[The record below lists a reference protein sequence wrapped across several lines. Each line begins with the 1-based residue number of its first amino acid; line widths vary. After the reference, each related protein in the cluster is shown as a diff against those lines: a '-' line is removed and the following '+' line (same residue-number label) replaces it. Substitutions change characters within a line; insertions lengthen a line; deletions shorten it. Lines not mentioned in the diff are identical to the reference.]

1 MWNQVKTLVF
11 LASLTALFLWLGHA
25 FAGQAG
31 VVIALLLATVMNFS
45 VYWFSDRILLR
56 MYNAEEIGPEHA
68 PAHYAMVR
76 DLAMRAE
83 LPMPKLYII
92 PEAAPNAFA
101 TGRNPEHSSVA
112 VTQGLLSMLD
122 REELRGV
129 IAHELGHIR
138 NRDTLIMT
146 IAATVAGALS
156 HVANLAMWSTVLGG
170 THQSEDE
177 EQGHPTGGLLAM
189 LIAPVIAT
197 MIQMA
202 ISRSRE
208 FLADQAAARTSG
220 KPLALAS
227 ALRKLEYARDR
238 VPMHQGSPALA
249 HLFIVNPFTGAGF
262 VKLFST
268 HPSTEERIARLESM
282 VPQRAPLAV

>member
-25 FAGQAG
+25 LGGQAG
-31 VVIALLLATVMNFS
+31 VVVALLLAAVMNFG
-45 VYWFSDRILLR
+45 VYWFSDRIVLR
-56 MYNAEEIGPEHA
+56 MYNAEEIGPGHA
-68 PAHYAMVR
+68 PELYATVQ

-92 PEAAPNAFA
+92 SEGAPNAFA
-101 TGRNPEHSSVA
+101 TGRNQRHGSVA
-112 VTQGLLSMLD
+112 VTQGLLSMLNP
-122 REELRGV
+122 EEIRGV

-156 HVANLAMWSTVLGG
+156 HVANLALWSTVLGG
-170 THQSEDE
+170 THHSEDE
-177 EQGHPTGGLLAM
+177 EHGHPAGGLLAM
-189 LIAPVIAT
+189 LIAPVIAV

-208 FLADQAAARTSG
+208 FLADETAARTSG
-220 KPLALAS
+220 NPLGLAS
-227 ALRKLEYARDR
+227 ALRKLEHARDR
-238 VPMHQGSPALA
+238 IPMQQGSPALA

-268 HPSTEERIARLESM
+268 HPSTEDRIARLESM
-282 VPQRAPLAV
+282 VLQRAPVAV